1 LVADSIK
8 ALTSSE
14 SYSTKLAILYVNN
27 DGSFSE
33 YGFFA
38 SDSEYGFFASDIK
51 HTMIY
56 DLLKDIVRKFG
67 ARYSTRG
74 SWAYFLWF
82 SCLAGGVWFSWEMR
96 FKIARIITKVFKSID
111 EKV

>member
-1 LVADSIK
+1 MNDKTIRYIGIGIGFLI
-8 ALTSSE
+8 T
-14 SYSTKLAILYVNN
+14 LAILYVNN
-27 DGSFSE
+27 DGSF
-33 YGFFA
+33 
-38 SDSEYGFFASDIK
+38 SEYGFFASDIK